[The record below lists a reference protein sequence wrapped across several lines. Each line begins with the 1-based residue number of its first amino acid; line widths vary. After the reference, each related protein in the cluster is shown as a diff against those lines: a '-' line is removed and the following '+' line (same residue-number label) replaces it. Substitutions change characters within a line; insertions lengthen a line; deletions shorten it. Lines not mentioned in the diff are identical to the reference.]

1 MVGSLALAVVM
12 ATGLS
17 PSTALAA
24 GPEEDRGWRV
34 SAETLGG
41 LVGGAAGVLSSG
53 MLGFGLCKAAGGGFE
68 TFGCILPAVVGA
80 YVGGAVGIPMGVWG
94 AGELMG
100 ADGGL
105 GWAMLGS
112 VSGAV
117 VAGTLVAVTD
127 IEHGDPAFWLL
138 VVGLP
143 LTGAILGYELSV
155 DSVGSDGAVRTTT
168 ATWGFRF

>member
-1 MVGSLALAVVM
+1 LAL
-12 ATGLS
+12 GLGLG
-17 PSTALAA
+17 PSTAQAA
-24 GPEEDRGWRV
+24 RPGEDRGWRV
-34 SAETLGG
+34 SAEALGG
-41 LVGGAAGVLSSG
+41 LVGGAAGVFSSG
-53 MLGFGLCKAAGGGFE
+53 MLGFGVCKAAGGGLE

-80 YVGGAVGIPMGVWG
+80 YVGGAVGIPLGVWG
-94 AGELMG
+94 VGELRG

-105 GWAMLGS
+105 GWTMLGS

-127 IEHGDPAFWLL
+127 IDHGDPAFWLL
-138 VVGLP
+138 IVGLP

-155 DSVGSDGAVRTTT
+155 ESVGDPPQPSTTT